1 LCAYLFVSVS
11 PSPQIP
17 EGWDEEEDGVWEA
30 PTVRNPKCDAAPGC
44 GPWKRPSK
52 KNPAYKGKWAAP
64 LVPNPAYKG
73 VWKARQVPNP
83 AFFTDDA
90 LHRLS
95 GGRIGGVAVEVWTMN
110 GGIWMTDFLVGRD
123 EAAAAAHV
131 EAVWRPRH
139 AAQKAALEGA
149 ERSAGR
155 AGRLAAAEA
164 GGVAAKAVFWA
175 YEVRDI
181 ALDNPIATIATVAT
195 AVLGSVFAAYR
206 ICCAGGLA
214 DNDEE
219 ENAAALRRA
228 RAKAAAQAGSAS
240 GAGAAAA
247 GEEEAAEGDED
258 GHGHSHSHGGHSH
271 GHDGD
276 DTDGDEAE
284 AEPLLL
290 AQVDAAAAAASAAG
304 PDSAGSR
311 SGAKPAG
318 GARRRRPA

>member
-1 LCAYLFVSVS
+1 M
-11 PSPQIP
+11 
-17 EGWDEEEDGVWEA
+17 WEA

-44 GPWKRPSK
+44 GPWQRPSK
-52 KNPAYKGKWAAP
+52 KNPAYKGRWAAP

-110 GGIWMTDFLVGRD
+110 GGIWMTDFLVGTD

-214 DNDEE
+214 DNDDEE
-219 ENAAALRRA
+219 GNAAALRRA
-228 RAKAAAQAGSAS
+228 RAKAAAQAASAS
-240 GAGAAAA
+240 GVGAAAA
-247 GEEEAAEGDED
+247 GEEEEAEGD
-258 GHGHSHSHGGHSH
+258 GHGHSHSHSHSHGGHSH

-276 DTDGDEAE
+276 GSDGDEAE

-290 AQVDAAAAAASAAG
+290 AQVNAAAAAASAAG